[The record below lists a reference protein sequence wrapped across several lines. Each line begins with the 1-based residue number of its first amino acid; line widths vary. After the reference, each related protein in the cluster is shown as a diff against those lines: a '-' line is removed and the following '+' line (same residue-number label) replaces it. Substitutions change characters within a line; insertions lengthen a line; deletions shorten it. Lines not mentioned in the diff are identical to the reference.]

1 MKCIGCP
8 VEGCEGMVEYF
19 DSHVGPI
26 LNLTCSE
33 GHKMDKPEYIESMAR
48 VLLNLGE
55 IPDDSLGPV
64 LQSIPQP
71 VQKLHD
77 LVELRISKDA
87 VRLIRT
93 LLIEEKYAVEGND
106 VGLVQADHVI
116 ARYMQRMIESGEAQQ
131 LLDTINTAYSHVGC
145 AAAVC
150 VAPGGVHPPI
160 QPWW

>member
-1 MKCIGCP
+1 
-8 VEGCEGMVEYF
+8 MVEYF
-19 DSHVGPI
+19 DSPVGPI

-55 IPDDSLGPV
+55 IPDDS
-64 LQSIPQP
+64 QP

-93 LLIEEKYAVEGND
+93 LLIEEKYACDCNEQ
-106 VGLVQADHVI
+106 GLIQAGDVI

-131 LLDTINTAYSHVGC
+131 LLDTINTAYSHIGC